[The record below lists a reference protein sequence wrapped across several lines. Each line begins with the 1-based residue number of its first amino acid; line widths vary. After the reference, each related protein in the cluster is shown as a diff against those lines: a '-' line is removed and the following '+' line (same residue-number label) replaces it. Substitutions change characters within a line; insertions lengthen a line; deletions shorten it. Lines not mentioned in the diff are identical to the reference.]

1 MPGEMNQESAA
12 ARAPGE
18 MAARVASFDWAATSL
33 GARETWSQSLKVI
46 VATILASQFPMAVR
60 WGRDFVQIYNDGY
73 RSILGEKHPSALGRP
88 FREAWPE
95 TQAQLAP
102 LHLAIL
108 AGERGAFFSEDMLLR
123 LQRHGEA
130 FEDTHFTLSYSP
142 IPDDTAPSGVG
153 GVLVTGVETTARV
166 RVERRLRE
174 REAELARVQEI
185 GQVGGLEVDL
195 RDGLR
200 NRRSPEYLQ
209 IHGLP
214 PAAFNE
220 THEEWV
226 RRIHPEDREQTER
239 HFIDTVRGDAREY
252 RAEYRIIRPRD
263 GAVRWIAVRA
273 QIEREDDGKPLR
285 LIGAHID
292 ITERK
297 RIEERLRQLNENLEQ
312 LVAQRTR
319 ERDRLWNV
327 SDDLIGVADFD
338 GHWASINPAASA
350 ILGWSHAELLAM
362 PIASLWHPEDA
373 ATTLAHRRR
382 LIEGGPTERFQNRY
396 RHKDGSYRWLS
407 WSSTAEGGYIYAVG
421 RDVTAEHDAEDALR
435 RAEEQLRQAQKM
447 EAVGQL
453 TGGIAHDFNNLL
465 TGILGALDLMQK
477 RVAQGRLN
485 DIERYATMAK
495 TSANRAAALTHRL
508 LAFARRQPLDPKPVD
523 VNALVASM
531 EDLLRRTIGEQIELD
546 IVAGSGLWRTF
557 CDPHQLESALLNLA
571 INARDAMPEG
581 GRLTIRTA
589 NLPRHDG
596 AADSWW
602 VADSAADLGDVAPND
617 YVALAVSDTGIGM
630 PAAVRARAFD
640 PFFTTKPIGQGTGL
654 GLSMVYG
661 FARQSEGHARIHS
674 EPGKGTAVK
683 LYLPR
688 YRGALAEAGDA
699 AAVEAAHRA
708 RSGETVLV
716 VEDETAVRE
725 LVVDVLNDLGYR
737 ALEAVDGPSSLQILR
752 SAARIDLLVTDVG
765 LPGMNGRQI
774 ADAAR
779 EQRPDLKVLFM
790 TGYAENAAMANGF
803 LAPGMEMVTKPFA
816 VDALAARIR
825 EMIRA

>member
-1 MPGEMNQESAA
+1 MAPETDQDSATLS
-12 ARAPGE
+12 APGE
-18 MAARVASFDWAATSL
+18 MAERVASFDWSATPL

-60 WGRDFVQIYNDGY
+60 WGPNFVQIYNDGY

-95 TQAQLAP
+95 TQAQLGP
-102 LHLAIL
+102 LHQAIL

-142 IPDDTAPSGVG
+142 IPDETAPSGVG

-185 GQVGGLEVDL
+185 GQVGGVEIDV
-195 RDGLR
+195 RSGFR
-200 NRRSPEYLQ
+200 SRRSPEYRR
-209 IHGLP
+209 IHGLSP
-214 PAAFNE
+214 E
-220 THEEWV
+220 TVSETTEDWM
-226 RRIHPEDREQTER
+226 RRLHPEDRERARQQLL
-239 HFIDTVRGDAREY
+239 DAVNSSARDY
-252 RAEYRIIRPRD
+252 RAEYRIVRPND
-263 GAVRWIAVRA
+263 KEVRWIQVRA
-273 QIEREDDGKPLR
+273 EIERTSDGEPLR
-285 LIGAHID
+285 IIGAHID

-327 SDDLIGVADFD
+327 SDDLIGVADFA
-338 GHWASINPAASA
+338 GHWASINPAGTA

-373 ATTLAHRRR
+373 ASTLAHRQR

-407 WSSTAEGGYIYAVG
+407 WSSTAGGGYIYAVG
-421 RDVTAEHDAEDALR
+421 RDVTAEHEAAEALR

-465 TGILGALDLMQK
+465 TGILGSLDLMQK
-477 RVAQGRLN
+477 RLAQGRLN

-495 TSANRAAALTHRL
+495 ASANRAAALTHRL

-523 VNALVASM
+523 VNELVASM
-531 EDLLRRTIGEQIELD
+531 EDLLRRTIGEQIELN
-546 IVAGSGLWRTF
+546 IVARRGLWRTF

-581 GRLTIRTA
+581 GRLTIETT
-589 NLPRHDG
+589 NLPRQNG
-596 AADSWW
+596 PAIAWP
-602 VADSAADLGDVAPND
+602 AADLGDVAPND

-630 PAAVRARAFD
+630 SAAVRARAFD

-674 EPGKGTAVK
+674 EPGKGTTVK

-688 YRGALAEAGDA
+688 YRGAVAEVADA
-699 AAVEAAHRA
+699 ASDEAAHRA

-716 VEDETAVRE
+716 VEDETSVRE

-752 SAARIDLLVTDVG
+752 SAAR
-765 LPGMNGRQI
+765 
-774 ADAAR
+774 
-779 EQRPDLKVLFM
+779 
-790 TGYAENAAMANGF
+790 
-803 LAPGMEMVTKPFA
+803 
-816 VDALAARIR
+816 
-825 EMIRA
+825 